1 MHQQQQQQHHPQN
14 FTKIRETRAICREKE
29 RESHHLMGEKES
41 KDLMFWLQKRGTD
54 RQLNQQQ
61 YSKFN

>member
-1 MHQQQQQQHHPQN
+1 
-14 FTKIRETRAICREKE
+14 
-29 RESHHLMGEKES
+29 MGEKEG